1 MLWHVTTPACWWE
14 EGNEAYQAGRQK
26 QVSVKRM
33 RGRRRGKMRTTLHP
47 GPSVRGEEEAR
58 LAAEESKGI
67 IGGQASRGGGGGGGG
82 WDLIT
87 TIITIIC
94 LGLIA
99 LSDPCANWIA

>member
-1 MLWHVTTPACWWE
+1 M
-14 EGNEAYQAGRQK
+14 
-26 QVSVKRM
+26 
-33 RGRRRGKMRTTLHP
+33 
-47 GPSVRGEEEAR
+47 R

-67 IGGQASRGGGGGGGG
+67 IGGQASRGGG
-82 WDLIT
+82 WNLIT